1 MGCVE
6 NVSAYKYPKQSEYVN
21 RRVKVCFHYDTTKMF
36 GGRIV
41 RDDRE
46 EPDETIIQ
54 MDDGR
59 IVRAVECQYS
69 ISRE

>member
-6 NVSAYKYPKQSEYVN
+6 NISAYKYPKQSEYVN
-21 RRVKVCFHYDTTKMF
+21 RRVKVCFHYDTANMF

-46 EPDETIIQ
+46 DPCETIIQ

-59 IVRAVECQYS
+59 FVRAVECQYS

>member
-6 NVSAYKYPKQSEYVN
+6 NISAYNFPKQSEYVN
-21 RRVKVCFHYDTTKMF
+21 RRVKVCFHYDTTNMF

-46 EPDETIIQ
+46 DPGETIIQ

>member
-6 NVSAYKYPKQSEYVN
+6 NISAYNFPKQSEYVN
-21 RRVKVCFHYDTTKMF
+21 RRVKVCFHYDTSKMF
-36 GGRIV
+36 GGKIV

-46 EPDETIIQ
+46 EPGETIIQ

-59 IVRAVECQYS
+59 IIRATECQYS
-69 ISRE
+69 IVRE